1 MKIICL
7 MGPTASGKTQAAIEL
22 VQKYPFEIISV
33 DAFMI
38 YKGMDIG
45 TAKPDANTL
54 KIAPHHLIDI
64 RDPAESYS
72 AGQFCADA
80 ATLVQAIIS
89 KGKIPLL
96 VGGSMMYFHAL
107 QKGLSELPEADA
119 SIRNE
124 INDEAKKKGW
134 PLLHKKLEGID
145 PKTAKRIHPNDAQ
158 RISRALEINQLTG
171 QTWDDL
177 MNQRKPYI
185 SFPFVNIGF
194 FPENRENLH
203 QRITKRFDAMLKN
216 GWIEEVESLFRRE
229 DLYENIPSLRAVGY
243 QQIWRYI
250 QEESTFEEMR
260 EKGIIATRQLAK
272 RQMTWLRNWDD
283 IQLIQPHQLNEMLKK
298 MGLIC

>member
-1 MKIICL
+1 MKVFCL

-38 YKGMDIG
+38 YQGMDIG

-64 RDPAESYS
+64 RDPKESYS
-72 AGQFCADA
+72 AGQFCVDA
-80 ATLVQAIIS
+80 ATIIKTIIS

-107 QKGLSELPEADA
+107 QKGLSELPQGDV

-124 INDEAKKKGW
+124 INDEAKKMGW
-134 PLLHKKLEGID
+134 PLLHKQLESID
-145 PKTAKRIHPNDAQ
+145 PQAAKRIHPNDAQ
-158 RISRALEINQLTG
+158 RISRALEINQVTG
-171 QTWDDL
+171 QTWDAL
-177 MNQRKPYI
+177 TNQRKPYV

-194 FPENRENLH
+194 FPENRESLH
-203 QRITKRFDAMLKN
+203 QGITQRFDAMLKS
-216 GWIEEVESLFRRE
+216 GWIEEVERLFKCE
-229 DLYENIPSLRAVGY
+229 DLDENIPSLRAVGY
-243 QQIWRYI
+243 RQIWRYL
-250 QEESTFEEMR
+250 QGASTFEEMR

-272 RQMTWLRNWDD
+272 RQMTWLRSWSD
-283 IQLIQPHQLNEMLKK
+283 IQLIQPAQLDEIIKRS
-298 MGLIC
+298 I